1 MIDRLRTRFRHQL
14 VRFGL
19 SGAMV
24 AAAYFVLTTVLLV
37 ATGLPD
43 QAALAIAYAAAVL
56 LHFTLNRQFV
66 FAASSRYR
74 HGFATQTV
82 RYGLLVVTTYGATA
96 LSMALLPGALGV
108 PSVAVYVVTALVL
121 ALLNFAVLR
130 RWVFASVGA
139 PRSVVSDG

>member
-1 MIDRLRTRFRHQL
+1 MIDRLRARLRHQF

-24 AAAYFVLTTVLLV
+24 AAAHVVLTTVLLV

-66 FAASSRYR
+66 FPAISGYR
-74 HGFATQTV
+74 HGLPTQTM

-96 LSMALLPGALGV
+96 LSVAVLPGAIGA
-108 PSVAVYVVTALVL
+108 PSVAVYVVTAIVL